1 MAIAQVLAIAA
12 KLLAPSLQNLSWQNY
27 QAMVDLV
34 KQVEA
39 IREANGEIGVWEEGR
54 NLLKI
59 IKKNFDWNRTSWWP
73 PDKDKAKREFAK
85 YVKKLQQ
92 AAQREV
98 ASVRQERE

>member
-1 MAIAQVLAIAA
+1 
-12 KLLAPSLQNLSWQNY
+12 
-27 QAMVDLV
+27 
-34 KQVEA
+34 
-39 IREANGEIGVWEEGR
+39 VWEEGR

-98 ASVRQERE
+98 SKVREEGEKSSVKASLIGLSLPSKNIWWFIIGGIVIIALIFLIKR